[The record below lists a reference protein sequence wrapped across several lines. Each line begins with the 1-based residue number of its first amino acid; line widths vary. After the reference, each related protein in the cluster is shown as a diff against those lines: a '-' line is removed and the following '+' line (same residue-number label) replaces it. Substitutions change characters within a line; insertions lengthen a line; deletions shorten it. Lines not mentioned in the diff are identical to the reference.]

1 MLYDEDNRDIE
12 EEMYLNDIAEEQY
25 QLFDNPEDEDYD
37 EDNDEMD
44 DEDDLDG
51 SSADNNQEDDDDT
64 VGAKKKEKVRNIE
77 VSEKYLDNQL
87 QINIE
92 NYRDNI
98 RFKYDGVV
106 YIGRVVYKMR
116 PDTYFFYVH
125 LEGSDEYI
133 KKMFKC
139 SKMKKVS

>member
-1 MLYDEDNRDIE
+1 MLYDEDNRDLE

-51 SSADNNQEDDDDT
+51 SSTDDDQEDDDDI

-92 NYRDNI
+92 NYRDII
-98 RFKYDGVV
+98 RFKYDGVI
-106 YIGRVVYKMR
+106 YIGRVIYKMR
-116 PDTYFFYVH
+116 PDTYFFCVR
-125 LEGSDEYI
+125 LEDSDEYN

>member
-44 DEDDLDG
+44 DE
-51 SSADNNQEDDDDT
+51 ET
-64 VGAKKKEKVRNIE
+64 KKKEKVRNIE

-92 NYRDNI
+92 NYRDVI
-98 RFKYDGVV
+98 RFKYEGVI